1 LDRVAGTDIRFT
13 TKEFQSCEDRLKLDK
28 PRRETIMVIDQSG
41 VDSLIAHLAKDPGSI
56 SIDAERASGFRYSQR
71 AYLIQLSLRDQE
83 IFMVDPIVLNEVA
96 EGWNIGLAKELNN
109 RTWILHAATQDLP
122 CLAELGFVPKAIIDT
137 ELGARLAGFERVGLG
152 SLAAELLDIE
162 LAKEHSAADWSI
174 RPLSDAM
181 LDYGALDV
189 DILHELWDAVEA
201 SLTEQNKLSW
211 AQQEFDH
218 LLKFKPKVP
227 LLEPWRSLPGL
238 SKIKDELKLKIAA
251 SLWLTRDKIARAE
264 DLAPG
269 RLVPDRSI
277 MAAVEQ
283 KPRSK
288 RELASNKAFQGRAS
302 RTRLDDWW
310 AAIERAPEVVID
322 ENPERGNGIPNH
334 RSWEKRF
341 PEAHIRLNAV
351 RPLMLELA
359 TELKL
364 PIENLLTPDY
374 LRRAMF
380 EPHEDLATQLAD
392 LGARPWQI
400 QLVLPVI
407 TAGLIQAQTEID
419 SPAA

>member
-1 LDRVAGTDIRFT
+1 MVTDF
-13 TKEFQSCEDRLKLDK
+13 
-28 PRRETIMVIDQSG
+28 SG
-41 VDSLIAHLAKDPGSI
+41 VQELITQLSENEGSI

-71 AYLIQLSLRDQE
+71 AYLIQLSLRDKE
-83 IFMVDPIVLNEVA
+83 IFMVDPIVLGEVA
-96 EGWNIGLAKELNN
+96 EGWNIELAKQLND

-122 CLAELGFVPKAIIDT
+122 CLAELGFMPKAIIDT

-152 SLAAELLDIE
+152 SLAAELLEIE
-162 LAKEHSAADWSI
+162 LAKEHSAADWSL
-174 RPLSDAM
+174 RPLTQEM

-201 SLTEQNKLSW
+201 NLSEQNKLGW
-211 AQQEFDH
+211 AQEEFDH
-218 LLKFKPKVP
+218 LLSFRPKAQLP
-227 LLEPWRSLPGL
+227 EPWRSLPGL
-238 SKIKDELKLKIAA
+238 SKIKDEQKLKIAA
-251 SLWLTRDKIARAE
+251 SLWLTRDRIARAE
-264 DLAPG
+264 DIAPG

-302 RTRLDDWW
+302 RTRLGDWW
-310 AAIERAPEVVID
+310 GAIENAPAVVID

-351 RPLMLELA
+351 RPLMAELA

-374 LRRAMF
+374 LRRVMF
-380 EPHEDLATQLAD
+380 EPSKDIAAQLSE
-392 LGARPWQI
+392 LGARPWQVDT
-400 QLVLPVI
+400 VLPII
-407 TAGLIQAQTEID
+407 TAGLIQAQPAID
-419 SPAA
+419 SLTA

>member
-1 LDRVAGTDIRFT
+1 M
-13 TKEFQSCEDRLKLDK
+13 KLDK
-28 PRRETIMVIDQSG
+28 PRRKTTMVTDQAG
-41 VDSLIAHLAKDPGSI
+41 VEELISHLAADPGSI
-56 SIDAERASGFRYSQR
+56 SIDAERASGFRYSQK
-71 AYLIQLSLRDQE
+71 AYLIQISLRDKE
-83 IFMVDPIVLNEVA
+83 IFMVDPIALTE
-96 EGWNIGLAKELNN
+96 ESSDWNQRLAQQLNN

-122 CLAELGFVPKAIIDT
+122 CLAELGFIPKSIIDT

-152 SLAAELLDIE
+152 SLVSELLEIE
-162 LAKEHSAADWSI
+162 LAKEHSAADWSL
-174 RPLSDAM
+174 RPLSEAM

-201 SLTEQNKLSW
+201 NLSEQNKLDW

-218 LLKFKPKVP
+218 LLNFKPKAQ
-227 LLEPWRSLPGL
+227 LSEPWRNLPGL
-238 SKIKDELKLKIAA
+238 SKIKDEQKLKIAA
-251 SLWLTRDKIARAE
+251 SLWLRRDQIARAE

-310 AAIERAPEVVID
+310 GAIENAPQVSIE

-341 PEAHIRLNAV
+341 PAAHIRLSVV
-351 RPLMLELA
+351 RPLMVELA

-374 LRRAMF
+374 LRRVMF
-380 EPHEDLATQLAD
+380 EPGQDIAKQLKE
-392 LGARPWQI
+392 LGARDWQVET
-400 QLVLPVI
+400 VLPVI
-407 TAGLIQAQTEID
+407 TAGLIQAQPQID
-419 SPAA
+419 ALTA